1 MKSLASC
8 IILMKNIDA
17 EEYDDNLISYLDNAR
32 SIKSITLPDLNV
44 LHRLTMTLLSKNDIE
59 NTTDFM
65 VGEYIAAFLLEE
77 TTYEWYLGLI
87 EDIHTKNTIDVYDLI
102 RADTKDKMCVFI
114 EDTQLV
120 ETEAEQF

>member
-1 MKSLASC
+1 
-8 IILMKNIDA
+8 MKNIDA

-114 EDTQLV
+114 EDTKLV